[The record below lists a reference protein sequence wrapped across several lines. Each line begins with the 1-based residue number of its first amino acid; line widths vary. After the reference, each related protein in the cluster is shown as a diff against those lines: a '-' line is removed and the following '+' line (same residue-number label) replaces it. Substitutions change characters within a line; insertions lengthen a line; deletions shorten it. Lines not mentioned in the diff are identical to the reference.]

1 MKTVNTE
8 MNVETVT
15 EVIEVDLVA
24 KEEIVDLVVVIVM
37 NVEDL
42 SLVSVHSLLVHLS
55 SFLLNLLSL
64 LTLLV
69 CHLMLMKMTWPTCSP
84 I

>member
-24 KEEIVDLVVVIVM
+24 KEEIVDLVVVVRRLFDKD
-37 NVEDL
+37 DL
-42 SLVSVHSLLVHLS
+42 E
-55 SFLLNLLSL
+55 
-64 LTLLV
+64 
-69 CHLMLMKMTWPTCSP
+69 ML